1 VTVVVAIFASTTTA
15 WADRADVDQK
25 ASPTGDAEL
34 WRGRLVSANGT
45 PSKGSVVAYLRPQP
59 DKLAELSA
67 ASSVSP
73 NEQQLMVLLATE
85 DTDASGKFVLRGD
98 FDSTLDYMRDA
109 SGALSLMIVAS
120 SPGTFAISTD
130 TVWWENGAWTS
141 IDPAIGA
148 TTEKAMLAQASVS
161 EDEGAVLP
169 SSERPFDIVMQS
181 APAGGTA
188 ATKAQARERAV
199 SWSKTGST
207 TALAAI
213 DSPFPWD
220 PTGVFPYG
228 PVWVARRTT
237 FPMRKRP
244 SVRT

>member
-1 VTVVVAIFASTTTA
+1 
-15 WADRADVDQK
+15 
-25 ASPTGDAEL
+25 
-34 WRGRLVSANGT
+34 
-45 PSKGSVVAYLRPQP
+45 
-59 DKLAELSA
+59 
-67 ASSVSP
+67 
-73 NEQQLMVLLATE
+73 MVLLATE

-169 SSERPFDIVMQS
+169 SSDLRPAVPHHGLDVL
-181 APAGGTA
+181 
-188 ATKAQARERAV
+188 ARACV
-199 SWSKTGST
+199 FGADTQGSVE
-207 TALAAI
+207 L
-213 DSPFPWD
+213 
-220 PTGVFPYG
+220 
-228 PVWVARRTT
+228 
-237 FPMRKRP
+237 
-244 SVRT
+244 